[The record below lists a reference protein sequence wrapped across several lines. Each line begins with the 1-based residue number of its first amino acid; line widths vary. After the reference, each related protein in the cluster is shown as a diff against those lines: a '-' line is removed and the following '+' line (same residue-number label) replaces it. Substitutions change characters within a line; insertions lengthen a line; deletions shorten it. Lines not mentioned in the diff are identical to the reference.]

1 MKICFMYVSPT
12 LNNVKKSKLI
22 NSTLLTL
29 GNQYMVYHYLNTLL
43 PVVPA
48 IIDGFQS
55 MTKK

>member
-1 MKICFMYVSPT
+1 MYVSPT
-12 LNNVKKSKLI
+12 LNNLKKSKLI
-22 NSTLLTL
+22 NSTILTL